1 MLGNEPHL
9 LGNGRHVSGNGPHV
23 LDIEKVGYK
32 IWGIKS
38 EYTND
43 TFIKTM
49 SIKNKYQNIIIIIII
64 IIIIKK
70 RRQRSSLLLRGQ
82 KCRA

>member
-9 LGNGRHVSGNGPHV
+9 LGNGRHVLGNGPHV

-49 SIKNKYQNIIIIIII
+49 SIKNKYKNIIII